1 MADEPVP
8 VAVLKARLSEFLR
21 RARAG
26 ETVIVTDRG
35 RPVARLAPLEG
46 APAVSGRLQQLV
58 AAGLA
63 RSPIRAPELAVAEMR
78 RPADP
83 EGRSLEAIIEERAD
97 GW

>member
-1 MADEPVP
+1 MADESVP

-21 RARAG
+21 KAKAG

-35 RPVARLAPLEG
+35 RPVARLGPLEG

-58 AAGLA
+58 EAGLA
-63 RSPIRAPELAVAEMR
+63 RRPLRAPELAVSEMR

-83 EGRSLEAIIEERAD
+83 EGRSLEAILEERAD

>member
-1 MADEPVP
+1 MTDEPVP

-21 RARAG
+21 KAKAG
-26 ETVIVTDRG
+26 ETLIVTDRG
-35 RPVARLAPLEG
+35 QPVARLGPLEG

-63 RSPIRAPELAVAEMR
+63 RRPLRAPDLAAAEMR

-83 EGRSLEAIIEERAD
+83 EGRSLEAILEERAD

>member
-1 MADEPVP
+1 MADEPIP

-21 RARAG
+21 KAKAG
-26 ETVIVTDRG
+26 ETLIVTDRG
-35 RPVARLAPLEG
+35 QPVARLGPLEG

-63 RSPIRAPELAVAEMR
+63 RRPLHAPDLAAAEMR

-83 EGRSLEAIIEERAD
+83 EGRSLEAILEERAD

>member
-1 MADEPVP
+1 MSDEPVP

-21 RARAG
+21 KARSG

-46 APAVSGRLQQLV
+46 APAVSGRLQHLV

-63 RSPIRAPELAVAEMR
+63 RRPLRLPESTVAEMR
-78 RPADP
+78 RPPDP
-83 EGRSLEAIIEERAD
+83 EGRSLEAILEERAD
-97 GW
+97 GR